1 MIYTKEIEIS
11 SKILKVE
18 TGRLAKQAN
27 GAVLVTYGETVVLA
41 TAVAREEPVE
51 GQDFFPLQ
59 VEYRERLAAAG
70 KIPGGF
76 LKREGRPSDKEI
88 LSARLIDRPVRP
100 LFPEAFRC
108 ETQVVCTIL
117 SSDQENDADVLG
129 AIGSSAALMISDIPF
144 DGPIGQVRVGRING
158 EFVINP
164 THSQLMESDM
174 DLVVAGTDDSII
186 MVEGEAR
193 EVSEK
198 DVLGAILFAHDI
210 IKRLCALQTELR
222 NECGKPKREVPPIEV
237 NEEMLK
243 EVKEFCFDK
252 IKQSHRTIMSKDE
265 RHNRNKE
272 LFDSLQESLKEKYP
286 EKENEIAEIYHDL
299 QYDDIRE
306 MILNE
311 SRRLD
316 GRGYADIRPITCE
329 VGVLPRTHGSSLFT
343 RGETQSLTSL
353 TLGTVTDE
361 QIMDGLLP
369 VPNKRFL
376 LHYNFPPFSTGET
389 GRFSST
395 SRREIGHGH
404 LAERS
409 LKNILPEEKDFPYT
423 IRLVSDI
430 LESNGSSSMATVCA
444 STLAL
449 MDGGVQIKKPVAGI
463 AMGLVKEG
471 DKFSVLSDILGSE
484 DHFGDMDFK
493 VCGTKDGITGF
504 QMDIKIKGISHEI
517 MEIALEQARQGRM
530 HILDVMNQALPE
542 ARTSISKYAPH
553 LYTITVP
560 VDMIGAIIG
569 PGGKTIRHIIQE
581 SGAEI
586 NIDDDGSV
594 VIAAVSGES
603 AEIAQ
608 RMIAK
613 IVEVP
618 EVGKVYIGKVIRIMD
633 FGAFVEILPGKEGL
647 LHISQIENRR
657 VNKVDDVLKRGEEV
671 TVKLLEIDKETGK
684 LSLSRKVLL
693 PDYVEGE
700 EKPRRNST
708 ERREG
713 HHRDDRG
720 DRRDRRR

>member
-1 MIYTKEIEIS
+1 MVTTKEIEING
-11 SKILKVE
+11 KPLILE

-27 GAVLVTYGETVVLA
+27 GAVLITYGETVVLA
-41 TAVAREEPVE
+41 TAVAKEEAAE
-51 GQDFFPLQ
+51 EQDFFPLQ

-76 LKREGRPSDKEI
+76 LKREGKPSDKEV
-88 LSARLIDRPVRP
+88 LSARLIDRPIRP
-100 LFPEAFRC
+100 LFPEGFKC

-129 AIGSSAALMISDIPF
+129 AVASSAALMISDIPF
-144 DGPIGQVRVGRING
+144 EGPIGQVRIGRINN

-164 THSQLMESDM
+164 THSQLNESDM
-174 DLVVAGTDDSII
+174 DLVVGGTEDSIV
-186 MVEGEAR
+186 MVEGEAK
-193 EVSEK
+193 EISESDLLK
-198 DVLGAILFAHDI
+198 AIIFAHEE
-210 IKRLCALQTELR
+210 IKKLCALQIELR
-222 NECGKPKREVPPIEV
+222 SECGKPKRAVPSAEI
-237 NEEMLK
+237 NEEMLND
-243 EVKEFCFDK
+243 VKLLCEEK
-252 IKQSHRTIMSKDE
+252 IKEHHRTIMTKEE
-265 RHNRNKE
+265 RHNINKK
-272 LFDSLQESLKEKYP
+272 LYDSLQESLKEKYP
-286 EKENEIAEIYHDL
+286 EKEKEIGEIYHDL
-299 QYDDIRE
+299 QYQDMRE

-316 GRGYADIRPITCE
+316 GRGYSEIRPITCE
-329 VGVLPRTHGSSLFT
+329 VSVLPRTHGSALFT
-343 RGETQSLTSL
+343 RGETQSLTTL

-389 GRFSST
+389 GRFT
-395 SRREIGHGH
+395 GPSRREIGHGH

-409 LKNILPEEKDFPYT
+409 LKNVLPDEKDFPYT

-444 STLAL
+444 GTLAL
-449 MDGGVQIKKPVAGI
+449 MDGGVQIRKPVAGI

-471 DKFSVLSDILGSE
+471 DKFAVLSDILGNE

-493 VCGTKDGITGF
+493 VCGTRDGITGF
-504 QMDIKIKGISHEI
+504 QMDIKIKGISAEI
-517 MEIALEQARQGRM
+517 MQQALEQAKQGRM
-530 HILDVMNQALPE
+530 HILDIMQQAIPE
-542 ARTSISKYAPH
+542 PRQAISKYAPQ
-553 LYTITVP
+553 LYTMTVP
-560 VDMIGAIIG
+560 VDMIGAVIG

-586 NIDDDGSV
+586 NIEDDGTV
-594 VIAAVSGES
+594 TIAAVSSDS
-603 AEIAQ
+603 ASIAQ
-608 RMIAK
+608 SMIAK

-618 EVGKVYIGKVIRIMD
+618 EVGKVYTGKVTRIME

-657 VNKVDDVLKRGEEV
+657 INKVEDVLKQGDEV
-671 TVKLLEIDKETGK
+671 TVKLLEIDKENGK

-693 PDYVEGE
+693 PDYKEGE
-700 EKPRRNST
+700 GKQRRHSI
-708 ERREG
+708 ERKDSR
-713 HHRDDRG
+713 HRDDRK
-720 DRRDRRR
+720 DKRR

>member
-1 MIYTKEIEIS
+1 MIVTKEIEING
-11 SKILKVE
+11 KILKLE
-18 TGRLAKQAN
+18 TGKLAKQAN
-27 GAVLVTYGETVVLA
+27 GAVLITYGETVVLA

-76 LKREGRPSDKEI
+76 LKREGKPSDKEV
-88 LSARLIDRPVRP
+88 LSARLIDRPIRP
-100 LFPEAFRC
+100 LFPEAFKC

-129 AIGSSAALMISDIPF
+129 AVASSAALMISDIPF
-144 DGPIGQVRVGRING
+144 EGPIGQVRVGRING
-158 EFVINP
+158 EFMLNP
-164 THSQLMESDM
+164 MHSQLSGSDM
-174 DLVVAGTDDSII
+174 DLVVGGTEDSIV
-186 MVEGEAR
+186 MVEGEAK
-193 EVSEK
+193 EVSEN
-198 DVLGAILFAHDI
+198 DVLNAIMFAHEA

-222 NECGKPKREVPPIEV
+222 NECGKPKREVPPVDV
-237 NEEMLK
+237 NEDMLND
-243 EVKEFCFDK
+243 VKAFCAEK
-252 IKQSHRTIMSKDE
+252 IREHHRQIMTKDE
-265 RHNRNKE
+265 RHNVNKE
-272 LFDSLQESLKEKYP
+272 LFDSLQKNLKEKYP
-286 EKENEIAEIYHDL
+286 EKEKEIAEIYHNL
-299 QYDDIRE
+299 QYDDMRE

-316 GRGYADIRPITCE
+316 GRGYTDIRPITCE
-329 VGVLPRTHGSSLFT
+329 VSVLPRTHGSALFT
-343 RGETQSLTSL
+343 RGETQSLTTL

-389 GRFSST
+389 GRFT
-395 SRREIGHGH
+395 GPGRREIGHGH

-409 LKNILPEEKDFPYT
+409 LKNILPDEKDFPYT

-444 STLAL
+444 GTLAL
-449 MDGGVQIKKPVAGI
+449 MDGGVPVKKPVAGI

-471 DKFSVLSDILGSE
+471 DKYAVLSDILGNE

-493 VCGTKDGITGF
+493 VCGTQDGITGF
-504 QMDIKIKGISHEI
+504 QMDIKIKGISAEI
-517 MEIALEQARQGRM
+517 MQIALEQAKQGRM
-530 HILDVMNQALPE
+530 HILNIMREAMPE
-542 ARTSISKYAPH
+542 PRPSISQYAPH
-553 LYTITVP
+553 LYTMTIP
-560 VDMIGAIIG
+560 VDLIGAVIG

-586 NIDDDGSV
+586 NIEDDGTV
-594 VIAAVSGES
+594 TIAAVSGDS
-603 AEIAQ
+603 AAIAQ
-608 RMIAK
+608 SMIAK

-618 EVGKVYIGKVIRIMD
+618 EVGKIYTGKITRIME

-657 VNKVDDVLKRGEEV
+657 VNKVEDVLKRGEEV
-671 TVKLLEIDKETGK
+671 TVKLLEIDKESGK
-684 LSLSRKVLL
+684 LSLSRRVLL
-693 PDYVEGE
+693 PDYVAGE
-700 EKPRRNST
+700 EKPRRHST
-708 ERREG
+708 GRREE
-713 HHRDDRG
+713 HRRD